1 MLTNSQK
8 ARIGQIAV
16 AVRRAAPLALATSFG
31 STLDGQSGGY
41 SVPVDAARAILMP
54 ETGALLPHC
63 GELPIT
69 RGGSIELPLDLATP
83 YGTTGGVIAAWESE
97 GVQLDQKKPKLNM
110 TQFMLKK
117 LVALVPVSDELL
129 EDSDALAAWLPLALQ
144 TAATLKVNDAIVNG
158 TGAGVPLGIRNS
170 GSLITVEKET
180 SQAPG
185 SIVEGNIARMLD
197 RSLSP
202 DLSMWIAN
210 PSAYALITM
219 LPSFD
224 KATRTLAGLPIL
236 LTDAC
241 PAPGTAGDLILADM
255 RYYIAASKTPQLNQS
270 MHLWFDQDVTAFKL
284 VFRMDGMPALGAPV
298 TPPNTTASKS
308 HFVTV
313 ATRA

>member
-1 MLTNSQK
+1 MLTSSQQS
-8 ARIGQIAV
+8 RIGQIAM
-16 AVRRAAPLALATSFG
+16 AVRRAAPMAIATNFG
-31 STLDGQSGGY
+31 ATLDGASGGY
-41 SVPVDAARAILMP
+41 AVPVDAARAILMP

-63 GELPIT
+63 RELPVT

-83 YGTTGGVIAAWESE
+83 YGNSNGIVAAWESE
-97 GVQLDQKKPKLNM
+97 GVQLDQRKPKLNL
-110 TQFMLKK
+110 TQFTLKK
-117 LVALVPVSDELL
+117 LVAMVPVTDQLL
-129 EDSDALAAWLPLALQ
+129 EDSDAMAAWLPLALQ

-158 TGAGVPLGIRNS
+158 IGAGVPLGIRNS
-170 GSLITVEKET
+170 GSLITVAKE
-180 SQAPG
+180 SGQAPG
-185 SIVEGNIARMLD
+185 SIVDANIAQMLS

-202 DLSMWIAN
+202 DQSMWIAN

-219 LPSFD
+219 QSSFD

-284 VFRMDGMPALGAPV
+284 AFRMDGMPALGAPV
-298 TPPNTTASKS
+298 TPPNSSASKS